1 VPSQNATVTVGDSPS
16 TNGGSAPH
24 ADRRLLIDGQ
34 LVTTGQVFASV
45 NPATGEVI
53 GHAPDAGVDE
63 AQAAIAAARRAF
75 DTTAWSTDVEL
86 RIRCLEQLHQALLD
100 HAEELRELTIA
111 EVGATRALTQGA
123 QLDEPIKIVRYYADL
138 LRGYSMTEE
147 LGEIESRG
155 MRHRR
160 WVEKE
165 GAGVVGAIIAYNYPN
180 QLALAKLPPAL
191 AAGCTVILKGAP
203 DTPLVTLALGE
214 LIANHT
220 DIPPG
225 VVNVLSSSDAA
236 VGEAL
241 TTSPD
246 VDVITFTG
254 STPVGRRI
262 MAAASETVK
271 RVFLELGGKSAAIL
285 LDDADFVNASM
296 FAAFSMVTHAGQG
309 CALTSRLLV
318 PKKHHDEIVELVAQ
332 NFAKVRHGDPADPK
346 TYMGPLINE
355 RQRDKVDGM
364 VQRAIADGATL
375 VTGGK
380 RLDPG
385 YFYAP
390 TLLTNVD
397 PNSEIA
403 QNEIFG
409 PVLVVLG
416 FDDDDDAVRIANN
429 SIFGLAGAVFSA
441 DQDRAL
447 AVARRIRTGSFSIN
461 GGNYFSADAP
471 FGGFKQSGVGR
482 EMGVAGLEEFLERK
496 TFAVPVPGMAG

>member
-1 VPSQNATVTVGDSPS
+1 MPAQVTVSAIAETP
-16 TNGGSAPH
+16 GSGVA
-24 ADRRLLIDGQ
+24 RRLLIDGR
-34 LVTTGQVFASV
+34 LVATDKAFPSI

-53 GHAPDAGVDE
+53 GHAPDAGVEE
-63 AQAAIAAARRAF
+63 AEAAIAAARRAF
-75 DTTAWSTDVEL
+75 DTTNWSTDVEL
-86 RIRCLEQLHQALLD
+86 RIRCLDQLHQALVE
-100 HAEELRELTIA
+100 HADELREITIA

-123 QLDEPIKIVRYYADL
+123 QLDEPINIVRFYADV
-138 LRGYSMTEE
+138 LRGYEFSED
-147 LGEIESRG
+147 LGEKESRG
-155 MRHRR
+155 MQHHR

-165 GAGVVGAIIAYNYPN
+165 AAGVVAAIIAYNYPN
-180 QLALAKLPPAL
+180 QLALAKLAPAL
-191 AAGCTVILKGAP
+191 AAGCTVVLKGAP

-220 DIPPG
+220 DIPDG

-236 VGEAL
+236 SGEVL
-241 TTSPD
+241 TASPD
-246 VDVITFTG
+246 VDVVTFTG

-262 MAAASETVK
+262 MAAASQTVK
-271 RVFLELGGKSAAIL
+271 RVFLELGGKSAAIM
-285 LDDADFVNASM
+285 LDDADFVAAGM

-318 PKKHHDEIVELVAQ
+318 PKSHHDEIVEIIAQ

-346 TYMGPLINE
+346 TLMGPLINE

-364 VQRAIADGATL
+364 VQRAVAAGATL

-385 YFYAP
+385 FFYAP

-397 PNSEIA
+397 PDSEIA
-403 QNEIFG
+403 QDEVFG
-409 PVLVVLG
+409 PVLVVIG

-429 SIFGLAGAVFSA
+429 SVYGLAGAVFSR

-461 GGNYFSADAP
+461 GGNYFGADSP

-496 TFAVPVPGMAG
+496 TFAVPVMGGK